1 MARCS
6 SNADCSSES
15 PICSEWGHCQCE
27 NYKPGGTGCW
37 DLEAPPA
44 QNFTRPPPPSTP
56 SQEAA
61 PAEQIYEDQWLLM
74 TSNIGDQL
82 KKRGKA
88 DKTDIFQQSPL
99 EDSHQ
104 EPRTTDIAAPLTTDE
119 NGPAKRNTAPAQPLA
134 SYRGPVQTPL

>member
-6 SNADCSSES
+6 SNADCSSAS
-15 PICSEWGHCQCE
+15 PICSEWGHCQCK

-44 QNFTRPPPPSTP
+44 QSFTRPPPPPTP

-88 DKTDIFQQSPL
+88 DKTDVFLQTPL
-99 EDSHQ
+99 EDSYQ
-104 EPRTTDIAAPLTTDE
+104 EPRATGTATSLTTGE